1 MRSMRA
7 ICSANTQ
14 NEGTVHFERGSTPYA
29 CLVGTNELAAL
40 LCVTPRTIGNLLQKR
55 RIPVLK
61 VGSLNRFNVQRVLE
75 ALERE
80 ETR

>member
-1 MRSMRA
+1 MRESF
-7 ICSANTQ
+7 SAFTQ
-14 NEGTVHFERGSTPYA
+14 NEGTVHSEWGSTPYA

-55 RIPVLK
+55 KIPVLK

>member
-1 MRSMRA
+1 MRA
-7 ICSANTQ
+7 NCSANTQ
-14 NEGTVHFERGSTPYA
+14 NEGTVHPERESTPYA

-40 LCVTPRTIGNLLQKR
+40 LSVTPRTIGNLLQKR

-75 ALERE
+75 SLERK
-80 ETR
+80 ETK